1 MGTSSSFADVM
12 ARLRSEDEDAAR
24 HVFQCFVTR
33 LVGLARERLGRDLR
47 RRVDP
52 EEVVQSAYESVFL
65 RYGAGKLEVRD
76 WSSLWSLL
84 TVITLRK
91 CVDRVDY
98 HRAQS

>member
-1 MGTSSSFADVM
+1 M
-12 ARLRSEDEDAAR
+12 ARLRSGDEDAAR
-24 HVFQCFVTR
+24 HVFQCFVAR

-52 EEVVQSAYESVFL
+52 EEVVQSAYKGVFL

-76 WSSLWSLL
+76 WSRLWSLL

-98 HRAQS
+98 HRAQC